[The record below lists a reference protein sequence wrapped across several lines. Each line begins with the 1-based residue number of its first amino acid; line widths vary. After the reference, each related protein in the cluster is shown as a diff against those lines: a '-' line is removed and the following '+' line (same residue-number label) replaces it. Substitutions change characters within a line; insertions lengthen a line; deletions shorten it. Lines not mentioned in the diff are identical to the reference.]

1 MQQDSAGGK
10 ANLLMDGKEQSSL
23 DLSVPQRIRDLLIA
37 EDGIKEPQQSIAEF
51 VDTTTK
57 IYRSWQEKDW
67 RDKNDDRER
76 VLNNSTLVDQI
87 WFRGHGDCSPSL
99 QPGLYRDGT
108 IADIKKDPAQL
119 HSTEWDDQFSE
130 LINLENELRID
141 FMSYG
146 HLLNAPGKV
155 IREVDWY
162 FLMQHHR
169 LPTRLLDWTTNA
181 LASAFFAL
189 DGNEQSRLS
198 KSGPREPVSPG
209 LAGSAG
215 IWMIDAYWLADRL
228 SDSWYSPMLPDSK
241 DAAWYIPPIQSWIED
256 GSASKAL
263 IPSAPMPI
271 EPTAIHPR
279 VAVQEGKFIIFGSAR
294 ELLDQEL
301 ILHPSEMKEK
311 DPLRVVLI
319 PFETSNLNEH
329 FEGLAR
335 LGISRRTLFPDFD
348 GLSDF
353 LRWKH
358 FHRVPPF
365 A

>member
-1 MQQDSAGGK
+1 VND
-10 ANLLMDGKEQSSL
+10 KERSCL
-23 DLSVPQRIRDLLIA
+23 DLSVPQKIRDLLSP
-37 EDGIKEPQQSIAEF
+37 EGCIKEPQRSIAEF
-51 VDTTTK
+51 VETAAN
-57 IYRSWQEKDW
+57 IYSSWQERDW
-67 RDKNDDRER
+67 RIKDEDRQR
-76 VLNNSTLVDQI
+76 VLNNSTLVDQV
-87 WFRGHGDCSPSL
+87 WFRGHGDCTASL

-108 IADIKKDPAQL
+108 IIYIKKDPTQL
-119 HSTEWDDQFSE
+119 HSAEWADQFSE
-130 LINLENELRID
+130 LINLEHELRID

-146 HLLNAPGKV
+146 HLLNVPGKV
-155 IREVDWY
+155 IEEVDWY

-181 LASAFFAL
+181 LAAAFFAW
-189 DGNEQSRLS
+189 DGTQQLQR
-198 KSGPREPVSPG
+198 SGSATREPILPD
-209 LAGSAG
+209 LKDHAG

-241 DAAWYIPPIQSWIED
+241 DAARYIPPIQSWIED
-256 GSASKAL
+256 ESASGAL

-279 VAVQEGKFIIFGSAR
+279 VAVQEGKFIIFGSER

-301 ILHPSEMKEK
+301 ILHPSDMKEK

-319 PFETSNLNEH
+319 PLETSNLEGH